1 MKFTFSFQRAS
12 CAKSWNMTAK
22 IAENDARTSQVDQF
36 AVVTARPKL
45 ERDQLSPHGWRARD
59 TFAVYWAKRVRSQQK
74 KKCYGVVSYECV
86 KLIMYSD
93 DRRSIAQQTSKTKFV
108 RSKISYTTCEVTI
121 DHVPSFGR
129 AVTTANWSTW
139 EVRASF
145 SAILA
150 VIFQLFAQLARW
162 KLNVYFI
169 GLQGEILQVINCEFS
184 EKYCE

>member
-22 IAENDARTSQVDQF
+22 KAENDARTSQVDQF

-108 RSKISYTTCEVTI
+108 RSKISYTLPV
-121 DHVPSFGR
+121 R
-129 AVTTANWSTW
+129 WQLTTFP
-139 EVRASF
+139 V
-145 SAILA
+145 SA
-150 VIFQLFAQLARW
+150 ARW
-162 KLNVYFI
+162 RQQTDQLGRSAHHFPLFWPSYFNF
-169 GLQGEILQVINCEFS
+169 LHS
-184 EKYCE
+184 